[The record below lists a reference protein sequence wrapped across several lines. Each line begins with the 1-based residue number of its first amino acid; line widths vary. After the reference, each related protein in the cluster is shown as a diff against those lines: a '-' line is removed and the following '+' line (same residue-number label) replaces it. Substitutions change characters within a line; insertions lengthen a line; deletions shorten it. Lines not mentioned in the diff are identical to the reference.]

1 MRSILR
7 AALVLVGVAAAG
19 AWAQGTVGQYSIG
32 ILGGPIK
39 MAGDNVDYS
48 TVEQWVGIST
58 RYTLTD
64 RIALGVEGA
73 GGWVRTWNGTGSMF
87 NSGNSL
93 PFKTN
98 LIAITGNIYYYP
110 FQSQRFAPF
119 VNGGA
124 GFIFWDVRD
133 LRGTSVS
140 TFANGRRIRSRLSPA
155 LSGALGVDYHLSE
168 RIALT
173 GLARLHGILKGRQD
187 TSGLN
192 KIKNTDPIQ
201 LQAYINQKDA
211 NFLVVEGQLGVRY
224 FFGGQPRAQ
233 TPDEDLFGQ
242 EGMSPFD
249 TESDQDAAFGDD
261 TQPDPFGAGS
271 GSAES
276 GGVAGGEPPDMEE
289 YIRLK
294 SLADELT
301 QGIELKER
309 EISSLQETLSDR
321 ALRLQSLQSGSANGG
336 LSAGRSAPPLGGTPA
351 TAAKGSSASFS
362 LAYEQGLS
370 LLTAKRY
377 QEAIEV
383 FAMLVSRFPTHA
395 LASHCHYWSGE
406 AYFNLGSYQAAIESF
421 NQVLRASLSLK
432 KDNALLMLGRSYL
445 QLNRTDEARRV
456 FNQLI
461 QEYPSSEFV
470 GTAEEMLAKL

>member
-7 AALVLVGVAAAG
+7 AALVLVGVTAAG
-19 AWAQGTVGQYSIG
+19 AWAQAPVGQYSIG

-39 MAGDNVDYS
+39 MAGDSVDYS
-48 TVEQWVGIST
+48 TVEQWAGIST
-58 RYTLTD
+58 RYTVTD
-64 RIALGVEGA
+64 RIALGVEVA
-73 GGWVRTWNGTGSMF
+73 GGWVRAWKGIGSMF
-87 NSGNSL
+87 NSDNSF

-110 FQSQRFAPF
+110 FSSQRFAPF

-133 LRGTSVS
+133 LRSPNFS
-140 TFANGRRIRSRLSPA
+140 TFANGRRIRSRLSPS
-155 LSGALGVDYHLSE
+155 LSGAFGVDYHLSE
-168 RIALT
+168 RFALT
-173 GLARLHGILKGRQD
+173 GLARLHGILKGSGD
-187 TSGLN
+187 TSGLEE
-192 KIKNTDPIQ
+192 
-201 LQAYINQKDA
+201 LNQGQRDA
-211 NFLVVEGQLGVRY
+211 NFMVVEGQLGVRY
-224 FFGGQPRAQ
+224 LFGGQPRAQ
-233 TPDEDLFGQ
+233 TPDEDLLGQ
-242 EGMSPFD
+242 EGLSPFD
-249 TESDQDAAFGDD
+249 PENDQDPAFSDD

-271 GSAES
+271 GSAEPGS
-276 GGVAGGEPPDMEE
+276 VAGGEPPDMEE

-336 LSAGRSAPPLGGTPA
+336 LTAGRSAPPMGGTPA
-351 TAAKGSSASFS
+351 TAGKGSSASFS

-383 FAMLVSRFPTHA
+383 FATLVSRFPAHS

>member
-7 AALVLVGVAAAG
+7 AALVLVGVTAAG
-19 AWAQGTVGQYSIG
+19 AWAQGTAGQFSIG

-39 MAGDNVDYS
+39 MAGDSVDYS
-48 TVEQWVGIST
+48 TVEQWAGISA
-58 RYTLTD
+58 RYTLTN

-73 GGWVRTWNGTGSMF
+73 GGWVRAWKGIGSML
-87 NSGNSL
+87 NSDNSF

-98 LIAITGNIYYYP
+98 LIAITGNIFYYP
-110 FQSQRFAPF
+110 FSIQRFAPF
-119 VNGGA
+119 INGGA

-133 LRGTSVS
+133 LRATNGG
-140 TFANGRRIRSRLSPA
+140 TFANGKSIRSRLSPA
-155 LSGALGVDYHLSE
+155 LSGALGVDYHLSG
-168 RIALT
+168 RFALT
-173 GLARLHGILKGRQD
+173 GLARLHGIIKGRDD
-187 TSGLN
+187 TSGLEV
-192 KIKNTDPIQ
+192 
-201 LQAYINQKDA
+201 LNQGQRDA
-211 NFLVVEGQLGVRY
+211 NFIVVEGQVGVRY
-224 FFGGQPRAQ
+224 LFGGQPRAQ
-233 TPDEDLFGQ
+233 TPDEGLFSQ

-249 TESDQDAAFGDD
+249 SENDQADSEKDQDPAFSED
-261 TQPDPFGAGS
+261 TQSDPFGADS

-276 GGVAGGEPPDMEE
+276 GGVAGGETPDMEE

-309 EISSLQETLSDR
+309 EIASLQETLSDR
-321 ALRLQSLQSGSANGG
+321 TLRLQSLQSGGANGG
-336 LSAGRSAPPLGGTPA
+336 FSAGRSDAPLSGNLP
-351 TAAKGSSASFS
+351 TAGKGSSASFS
-362 LAYEQGLS
+362 LAYEQGLN

-383 FAMLVSRFPTHA
+383 FSMLVSRFPTHA

>member
-19 AWAQGTVGQYSIG
+19 AWAQGPVGQFSIG
-32 ILGGPIK
+32 LLGGPIK
-39 MAGDNVDYS
+39 MAGDSVDYS
-48 TVEQWVGIST
+48 TVEQWAGIST
-58 RYTLTD
+58 RYTVTD
-64 RIALGVEGA
+64 RIALGVEFA
-73 GGWVRTWNGTGSMF
+73 GGWVRAWKGIGSMF
-87 NSGNSL
+87 NSANSF

-110 FQSQRFAPF
+110 FQSHRFAPF

-133 LRGTSVS
+133 LRGSSGS
-140 TFANGRRIRSRLSPA
+140 TFANGTRIRSRLSPS
-155 LSGALGVDYHLSE
+155 LSGAFGVDYHLSE
-168 RIALT
+168 RFALT
-173 GLARLHGILKGRQD
+173 GLARLHGIIKGRDD
-187 TSGLN
+187 TTGLEALN
-192 KIKNTDPIQ
+192 PGQ
-201 LQAYINQKDA
+201 RDA
-211 NFLVVEGQLGVRY
+211 NFMVVEGQVGLRY
-224 FFGGQPRAQ
+224 LFGGRPRAQ

-242 EGMSPFD
+242 EGTSPFD
-249 TESDQDAAFGDD
+249 SENDKDPAFSDD
-261 TQPDPFGAGS
+261 TQSDPFGAGS

-276 GGVAGGEPPDMEE
+276 GGVAGGEAPDMEE

-309 EISSLQETLSDR
+309 EITSLQETLADR
-321 ALRLQSLQSGSANGG
+321 SLRLQSLQSGSANGG
-336 LSAGRSAPPLGGTPA
+336 LSADRSAPPAGTPVSA
-351 TAAKGSSASFS
+351 VKGSSATFS
-362 LAYEQGLS
+362 LAYEQGVS

-406 AYFNLGSYQAAIESF
+406 AYFNLGNYQAAIESF

-445 QLNRTDEARRV
+445 QLNRTEEARRV

-470 GTAEEMLAKL
+470 GTAEEMLARL